1 MNHLTDDQIQAY
13 LDKNKLENL
22 NDIEDHLQVC
32 QKCRFNINTYRQ
44 IYTALSNEDELPV
57 LSNNFSFT
65 TISKIEK
72 ANERKW
78 NIFENILIALTFI
91 VSISLSIYFFDLVS
105 FASYFREI
113 DFSLF
118 TGLGEKVFSTLSPN
132 VFYITAAILITG
144 IIELLD
150 RFRIQKSAKHFNH

>member
-44 IYTALSNEDELPV
+44 IFTALSNEDELPV

-72 ANERKW
+72 ANEKKW
-78 NIFENILIALTFI
+78 NIFENILITLTFI
-91 VSISLSIYFFDLVS
+91 VSISLSIYFFDIVN

-118 TGLGEKVFSTLSPN
+118 TGFAKELVNTLSPN
-132 VFYITAAILITG
+132 FIYLFAALLIT
-144 IIELLD
+144 IVVELLD
-150 RFRIQKSAKHFNH
+150 RFKIQQSVK

>member
-13 LDKNKLENL
+13 LDKNKLENI

-32 QKCRFNINTYRQ
+32 EKCRFNINTYRQ
-44 IYTALSNEDELPV
+44 IFTALRNEDELPV

-72 ANERKW
+72 ANEKKW
-78 NIFENILIALTFI
+78 NIFENILITLTFI

-118 TGLGEKVFSTLSPN
+118 TGIGKKLITTLSPY
-132 VFYITAAILITG
+132 VFYITTAILITT
-144 IIELLD
+144 IIELID
-150 RFRIQKSAKHFNH
+150 RFKFQKS